1 MSGEG
6 EGGNLIFSEAPD
18 LDGMTPE
25 ELAKQAVF
33 YGLKPDAS
41 SEEIIAEKME
51 SITPQLLAKEI
62 PKLIRKLVR

>member
-41 SEEIIAEKME
+41 SEEIIAARRAYRSEQFV
-51 SITPQLLAKEI
+51 SALDPGC
-62 PKLIRKLVR
+62 